1 VTEKHMATY
10 FTVLVDSGKPAY
22 ISLKQTSEAKTVIAM
37 KTELDIVYYI
47 RKVIYQLNILI

>member
-1 VTEKHMATY
+1 MATY